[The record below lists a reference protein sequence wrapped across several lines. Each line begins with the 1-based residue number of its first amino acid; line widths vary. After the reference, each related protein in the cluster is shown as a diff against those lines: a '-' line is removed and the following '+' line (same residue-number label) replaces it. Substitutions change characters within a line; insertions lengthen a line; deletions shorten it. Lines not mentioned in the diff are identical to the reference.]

1 MVRYTQLAGRLPA
14 FSGMNVQS
22 RLPEHY
28 YKYLMELNQQSE
40 RVHDGT
46 TKEEAEILDYK
57 IMDKETL
64 RV

>member
-14 FSGMNVQS
+14 FSGMNMAS

-28 YKYLMELNQQSE
+28 YKHLMELKQPTE
-40 RVHDGT
+40 RIHDE
-46 TKEEAEILDYK
+46 KEPAEILDYK
-57 IMDKETL
+57 LVDKETL

>member
-14 FSGMNVQS
+14 FSGMNMTA

-28 YKYLMELNQQSE
+28 YKHLMELQQPGQ
-40 RVHDGT
+40 RVHDDP
-46 TKEEAEILDYK
+46 EPAEILDYK
-57 IMDKETL
+57 LMDKETL